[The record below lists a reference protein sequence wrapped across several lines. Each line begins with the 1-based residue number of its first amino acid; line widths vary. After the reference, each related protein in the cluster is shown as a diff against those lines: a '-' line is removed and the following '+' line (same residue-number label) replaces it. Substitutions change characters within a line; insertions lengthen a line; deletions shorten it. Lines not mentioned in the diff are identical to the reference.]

1 MQAVVS
7 HAPEAI
13 LTFSTDGIVR
23 SVTPMAESL
32 LGLPAARLVGATVG
46 EMLPMASVEETVAL
60 LRDSTE
66 AGVAASVRVRHP
78 VASGR
83 PRELMFTFFPLDTAD
98 PPGTFGAIIRDATA
112 QREAER
118 ARTLLEFFANS
129 VPVGVLQFDAAGA
142 CVDANERWVELCGLD
157 RLASAGDGWLRAVH
171 RDDIGRISEAH
182 RRTVRNGLECRVD
195 FRLLAPGRPTA
206 WVVAHGVRMSN
217 DDSDDRRTLVF
228 VDDVTELRAAREFAI
243 RSESLRELAL
253 TSELLE
259 PREGLLMLLQHIVE
273 RARTLTSARFA
284 AISIVDDRGKLE
296 RFVYTGMPSDVAQ
309 RLGTPPVGRGLLGK
323 LARDSAPLRLADLR
337 KDPAFTGWPDGHPEM
352 AAFLGVPIRAG
363 GSTIGSL
370 YMTRMEGD
378 EPFNETDQFA
388 AMLLALQVALSVS
401 AAVAQERRGRL
412 SLLEERVRI
421 AHDLHDGTI
430 QSLYALGLEFDGARH
445 EPDLSGDLAAL
456 LEKGVGRINRLI
468 SDIREYI
475 RMLEAPAPAGVP
487 DLARDIPH
495 AIQQLVPPGV
505 DTVVNITAPAL
516 QELRAREVED
526 LLFIVREALSNAVRH
541 GQPTKIA
548 VDLRQTQHETTLT
561 VQDNGVGFDPAVVR
575 RGLGTTTMLTRASRL
590 GATLTVIG
598 LPGMGTTVR
607 VALSRFIEAEGI
619 PRQAD

>member
-1 MQAVVS
+1 
-7 HAPEAI
+7 
-13 LTFSTDGIVR
+13 
-23 SVTPMAESL
+23 
-32 LGLPAARLVGATVG
+32 
-46 EMLPMASVEETVAL
+46 
-60 LRDSTE
+60 
-66 AGVAASVRVRHP
+66 
-78 VASGR
+78 
-83 PRELMFTFFPLDTAD
+83 
-98 PPGTFGAIIRDATA
+98 
-112 QREAER
+112 
-118 ARTLLEFFANS
+118 
-129 VPVGVLQFDAAGA
+129 
-142 CVDANERWVELCGLD
+142 
-157 RLASAGDGWLRAVH
+157 
-171 RDDIGRISEAH
+171 
-182 RRTVRNGLECRVD
+182 
-195 FRLLAPGRPTA
+195 
-206 WVVAHGVRMSN
+206 MSN
-217 DDSDDRRTLVF
+217 EESDDRRTLVF
-228 VDDVTELRAAREFAI
+228 VDDVTELRAAREFAV

-259 PREGLLMLLQHIVE
+259 PREGLLMLLQHIAE

-296 RFVYTGMPSDVAQ
+296 RFVYTGMPADVAQ

-445 EPDLSGDLAAL
+445 EPGLSGDLDAL
-456 LEKGVGRINRLI
+456 LEKSVGRINRLI

-548 VDLRQTQHETTLT
+548 VDLRQTHHETTLT
-561 VQDNGVGFDPAVVR
+561 VQDNGIGFDPAVVR

-607 VALSRFIEAEGI
+607 VALSRFAETEDI
-619 PRQAD
+619 S